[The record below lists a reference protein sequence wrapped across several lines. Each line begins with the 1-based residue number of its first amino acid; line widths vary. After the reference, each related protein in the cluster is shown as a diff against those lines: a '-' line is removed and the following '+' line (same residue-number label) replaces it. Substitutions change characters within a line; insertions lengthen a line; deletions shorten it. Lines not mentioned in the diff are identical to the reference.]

1 MKSQSKDLSK
11 RESEVVQLL
20 LQGKSNKQIAVAL
33 EIAET
38 TVEFHLKNIYAKLQ
52 VNSRA
57 EAILKLGKSMRLSA
71 ENPGKTVVETESK
84 IHHTSAKFISEQQ
97 ETVSLTSGVSAMK
110 KDVEM
115 KNRWVSY
122 FLIGLVFGALFLF
135 YFEVIDRFMNTFHID
150 EENPLA
156 VWSFISIEFLLIFGV
171 WLIPTLYPARSEL
184 RHSRRIGSSVIAVM
198 LMWVSAVA
206 GYYLTYTLLLA
217 FVGLPNMEYY
227 LVFGPHGATFWK
239 DWAALFPRL
248 ILFKSLQWAIVGAI
262 VGGCAGL
269 ITSSLYSVWIRKTS
283 VTLPA

>member
-11 RESEVVQLL
+11 RESEVVQFL
-20 LQGKSNKQIAVAL
+20 LQGKSNKQIAMTL

-38 TVEFHLKNIYAKLQ
+38 TVEFHLKNIYAKLR

-57 EAILKLGKSMRLSA
+57 EAILKLGKSMRLIA
-71 ENPGKTVVETESK
+71 ENPGKAVVERESE
-84 IHHTSAKFISEQQ
+84 IHHTSDTFISGKQ
-97 ETVSLTSGVSAMK
+97 ETVPLTSRVSAIR

-122 FLIGLVFGALFLF
+122 FLVGLAFGALFFF
-135 YFEVIDRFMNTFHID
+135 YFEVVDRFMNTFRIN
-150 EENPLA
+150 EENPLE
-156 VWSFISIEFLLIFGV
+156 VWRFISIEFLLIFGV
-171 WLIPTLYPARSEL
+171 WLIPTLYSSRSEF
-184 RHSRRIGSSVIAVM
+184 RHSRRVGSSVIAVM

-217 FVGLPNMEYY
+217 FVGLPNMEHY
-227 LVFGPHGATFWK
+227 LVFGSHGATFWM

-248 ILFKSLQWAIVGAI
+248 ILFKSLQWMTIGAI

-269 ITSSLYSVWIRKTS
+269 IASSLYSFWVRKTS
-283 VTLPA
+283 ITLSI